1 MTQDVY
7 QESYYN
13 SPQPMTMN
21 KEKQKEGI
29 IQDEKGFL
37 YKPYIISFEPSKL
50 KTPTLVF
57 ITDKVDNLEMALKA
71 L

>member
-1 MTQDVY
+1 
-7 QESYYN
+7 
-13 SPQPMTMN
+13 MN

-50 KTPTLVF
+50 KTSTLVF